1 MTDRSK
7 QDVADDLQ
15 QWHDYERRIATLQRV
30 VDTQEDYIRDLLDDD
45 TSNDQIIRL
54 VAQERNDLRADV
66 DDLRA
71 ELAGTAMRLR
81 HSEERTEWLRKRL
94 SRTDLWAA
102 LVLAWWKVARGA

>member
-54 VAQERNDLRADV
+54 IAQERNDLRAELDATR
-66 DDLRA
+66 DRLARA
-71 ELAGTAMRLR
+71 LEGERRAQQRLR
-81 HSEERTEWLRKRL
+81 K
-94 SRTDLWAA
+94 TDIRGLLA
-102 LVLAWWKVARGA
+102 LVVWKILRRA